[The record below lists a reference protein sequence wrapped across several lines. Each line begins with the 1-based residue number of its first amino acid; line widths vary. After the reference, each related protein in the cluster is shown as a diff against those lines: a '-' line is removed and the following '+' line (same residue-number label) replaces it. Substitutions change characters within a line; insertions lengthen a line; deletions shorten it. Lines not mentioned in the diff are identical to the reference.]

1 MKGKRKLTNRLIIG
15 IMVSFGM
22 FTACQQEEFAPE
34 TKIDEIANEYV
45 PEGDPMVLGKQLEN
59 PYSVENMKKALDNLT
74 SSGRTT
80 ENIAIET
87 THLYVRFLPKD
98 TVEIAILQADTTLE
112 LFDYPLDFEIEQ
124 IGNWYH
130 DPTIPDSLPTWQYT
144 VVAPDYEFPG
154 MKHETLAELF
164 LPEEIEDD
172 IENGRVSFDYGF
184 LDDLEDEALRITGNW
199 EEPIVIAGGRCRG
212 RKCWNPSGRIRVRE
226 RERGA
231 SKAWLPVE
239 NVKVRAR
246 RWFTYRSGYTDAR
259 GNFRIDAFKRPVNY
273 SVVFETPYA
282 KITNWIGLQT
292 THNGPKSGS
301 PWNADFN
308 WHNESWVRA
317 TLVNAAVEYRVQ
329 YRRTGIQNPYPISYW
344 AGGEALNKLNIRAVF
359 KEGTGDMFVVR
370 ANRIRIY
377 SQFTQ
382 GRGNK
387 ETDDLYRVTFHELGH
402 QSHWK
407 LTNWNITFSKKII
420 RESWA
425 DFIEHF
431 FVIQYYPNLANDTDS
446 QWKQINDMDDGYSA
460 VFIDL
465 MDNDN
470 QLTRLGG
477 DRPDDDVRGYT
488 FGQIQQAVKESRKLE
503 HVRDYLRDNY
513 NNATE
518 INLGDLFDFYIDI
531 Q

>member
-1 MKGKRKLTNRLIIG
+1 M
-15 IMVSFGM
+15 
-22 FTACQQEEFAPE
+22 
-34 TKIDEIANEYV
+34 
-45 PEGDPMVLGKQLEN
+45 
-59 PYSVENMKKALDNLT
+59 
-74 SSGRTT
+74 
-80 ENIAIET
+80 
-87 THLYVRFLPKD
+87 
-98 TVEIAILQADTTLE
+98 
-112 LFDYPLDFEIEQ
+112 
-124 IGNWYH
+124 
-130 DPTIPDSLPTWQYT
+130 
-144 VVAPDYEFPG
+144 
-154 MKHETLAELF
+154 
-164 LPEEIEDD
+164 
-172 IENGRVSFDYGF
+172 
-184 LDDLEDEALRITGNW
+184 
-199 EEPIVIAGGRCRG
+199 
-212 RKCWNPSGRIRVRE
+212 
-226 RERGA
+226 
-231 SKAWLPVE
+231 
-239 NVKVRAR
+239 
-246 RWFTYRSGYTDAR
+246 
-259 GNFRIDAFKRPVNY
+259 
-273 SVVFETPYA
+273 
-282 KITNWIGLQT
+282 
-292 THNGPKSGS
+292 
-301 PWNADFN
+301 
-308 WHNESWVRA
+308 
-317 TLVNAAVEYRVQ
+317 
-329 YRRTGIQNPYPISYW
+329 
-344 AGGEALNKLNIRAVF
+344 NKLNIRAVF

-431 FVIQYYPNLANDTDS
+431 FVIQYYPNLANDTNS

-518 INLGDLFDFYIDI
+518 NNLGDLFDFYIDI